1 MMKPDINTD
10 NFVFSPF
17 SVYNAMS
24 MALMGAAGGTK
35 REIYRGMGIPTGVHQ
50 ALNLYNTSLAMAGSE
65 NATLSMAN
73 AIYVKQGESSNLH
86 QRFRTKVQM
95 MYRTAVQELL
105 TDNPEEPIN
114 QWVKQMTG
122 GEIEDFLEDGSIG
135 DDTIMLLVN
144 AIYFKGKWKNAF
156 DDEETQ
162 TAQFKVSGDE
172 SVDVDMMY
180 IKDNFRVHDSSILN
194 AQILELPYKGERYA
208 MNIILPKTTTNLA
221 DVTARLTADTLDDVA
236 SALEGE
242 GPSKWEVKMPKFAL
256 DTAQSMKDI
265 LKKLG
270 INQAFDNRAKFKKM
284 TSTSV
289 MISDVSHRAVI
300 EVDEEG
306 TVAAAATGLEMV
318 LTSVVFN
325 PQTITVDRPFMF
337 IIRDMEQNVN
347 LFMGQFVDPEGD
359 NLAM

>member
-1 MMKPDINTD
+1 MMKPDVNTD

-24 MALMGAAGGTK
+24 MALMGAGGGTK
-35 REIYRGMGIPTGVHQ
+35 REIMSGMGTPRGVHQ

-73 AIYVKQGESSNLH
+73 AMYVKQGESANLNR
-86 QRFRTKVQM
+86 RFTTKMQQL
-95 MYRTAVQELL
+95 YRTAVQELL

-114 QWVKQMTG
+114 QWVEQMTG
-122 GEIEDFLEDGSIG
+122 RMIQNFLEDGSID

-156 DDEETQ
+156 NDEATQ
-162 TAQFKVSGDE
+162 TAQFKVSDDE

-180 IKDNFRVHDSSILN
+180 VEDYFRVHDSSILN
-194 AQILELPYKGERYA
+194 AEVLELPYKGERYA
-208 MNIILPKTTTNLA
+208 MYIILPKTTTNLA

-236 SALEGE
+236 RALQDE
-242 GPSKWEVKMPKFAL
+242 GPYKWQVKMPKFAL
-256 DTAQSMKDI
+256 DTAQSMTDI
-265 LKKLG
+265 LKNLG

-289 MISDVSHRAVI
+289 KISDVSHRAVI
-300 EVDEEG
+300 KVDEEG
-306 TVAAAATGLEMV
+306 TVAAAATGLEV
-318 LTSVVFN
+318 NLLSL
-325 PQTITVDRPFMF
+325 PPAITVDRPFMF

-347 LFMGQFVDPEGD
+347 LFSGQFVDPEGD